1 MFCSEIINELKIQPI
16 RELSQKENSAVFTA
30 SKEDGT
36 VFVMRIYD
44 RETVAYKRLEG
55 KDIPGLP
62 KVYGCRFLHG
72 YFVVEEEYIDGISL
86 QEMIDGGEKMSEART
101 RDIISSVCGTLE
113 SLHAAG
119 IIHRDVKPEHVMLT
133 PEGKVYLID
142 LDAAMQLAPEKTSDT
157 QLLGTAVY
165 AAPEQFGLT
174 RSDVR
179 TDIYAVGILMNILL
193 TGVHPAVEQY
203 RSGDLAKIIAK
214 CTEMN
219 PASRYQDVSELL
231 ADLEHAVLSDQK
243 AKRRR
248 IYKIIVSA
256 CFVPLFLLGFVFFDS
271 IYYPT
276 VETEDFA
283 LSDSACLVCTKEGS
297 TYKPI
302 EIQYEEYV
310 SSETPAQVYL
320 ADQKNRTF
328 YILYRNNARRLEL
341 PVLDFYRE
349 KTGEKAKVQTTQNGT
364 VKMGSIEYNIWKV
377 EVEDAFAGA
386 ARVGISFD
394 GSLIQYNYS
403 DEEETARTKF
413 LWLLDESYE
422 EKDFLAEHDMNIIP
436 CGEDVSGRKYNSPG
450 GLSSSDVVLGA
461 EDGELMTK
469 RINMSLKPGDDRN
482 AFYLIHPAGTEVV
495 SSSDKVYAFGL
506 DSSGY
511 GDESPGG
518 RFAEK
523 INEEIYDYSDAG
535 TVSIAGKAS
544 RVTKVTLKKYL
555 GHEKIET
562 TFGLV
567 NAKTGNAMDGF
578 AGIRLIMGLNLVI
591 EAENGDL
598 PSAEAAG
605 LNRME
610 YVMEKAAGF
619 EPETKPLTFSRSADG
634 RRYEA
639 FFPDA
644 CALISDEGIGRFFTI
659 NASVQEGWEISDIT
673 DRNGKPAAYTE
684 EKIERYFLLDENG
697 KPVYSDGEIVARGW
711 RYGVSGVSVKDE
723 SRNMMDRFRCVKSRM
738 EDYASGLKTARVGDG
753 NAKNF
758 DEFIKGKDRYGNP
771 VKVEKILAQSCY
783 VVYLNPVDDT
793 EQNEIVFKMKRTAA

>member
-1 MFCSEIINELKIQPI
+1 MDCSAVIKELKIRPI
-16 RELSQKENSAVFTA
+16 RRLSHKENSTVFTA
-30 SKEDGT
+30 SKEDDT
-36 VFVMRIYD
+36 VFVMRVYD
-44 RETVAYKRLEG
+44 RETAAYKMLEG

-62 KVYGCRFLHG
+62 RVYGCRFVHG
-72 YFVVEEEYIDGISL
+72 FFVVEEEYIDGISL
-86 QEMIDGGEKMSEART
+86 QEMIDGGEKMSEARA
-101 RDIISSVCGTLE
+101 RDIVSSICGTLAD
-113 SLHAAG
+113 LHAIG

-133 PEGKVYLID
+133 PEGKSYLID
-142 LDAAMQLAPEKTSDT
+142 LDAAMQLAPEKKSDT

-179 TDIYAVGILMNILL
+179 TDIYAVGILLNILL

-219 PASRYQDVSELL
+219 PGSRYQNASELL
-231 ADLEHAVLSDQK
+231 TDLERAVLSDQK

-248 IYKIIVSA
+248 VYKIIAAA
-256 CFVPLFLLGFVFFDS
+256 CFVPLFLLGFIFFDS

-276 VETEDFA
+276 VKTEDFS
-283 LSDSACLVCTKEGS
+283 LSDSACLVCTKEGN

-302 EIQYEEYV
+302 ETQYEEYI
-310 SSETPAQVYL
+310 SSETPAQIYL
-320 ADQKNRTF
+320 ADQKDRTF
-328 YILYRNNARRLEL
+328 YILYRNNAKRLEL

-349 KTGEKAKVQTTQNGT
+349 KTEEKAKVQATQNGT
-364 VKMGSIEYNIWKV
+364 VKMGSIEYNIWTVK
-377 EVEDAFAGA
+377 VEDAFSGA

-394 GSLIQYNYS
+394 GSLIKYNYS
-403 DEEETARTKF
+403 DEEETVRTRF
-413 LWLLDESYE
+413 LWLLDESCE
-422 EKDFLAEHDMNIIP
+422 EKDFLTEHDMNIIP
-436 CGEDVSGRKYNSPG
+436 CSEDVSGRKYNSAG
-450 GLSSSDVVLGA
+450 GLGSSDVILGA
-461 EDGELMTK
+461 EVGEPLTK
-469 RINMSLKPGDDRN
+469 RINMSFTPSDDEN
-482 AFYLIHPAGTEVV
+482 AFYLVHPAGTEVV
-495 SSSDKVYAFGL
+495 SSSDRVYAFGL

-523 INEEIYDYSDAG
+523 IGEEIYDYSDAG

-567 NAKTGNAMDGF
+567 NAKTGGPADGF

-598 PSAEAAG
+598 PDVDAAG

-673 DRNGKPAAYTE
+673 DRNDKPAAYTE
-684 EKIERYFLLDENG
+684 QKIERYFLLDENG
-697 KPVYSDGEIVARGW
+697 EPVYSDGEIVARGW
-711 RYGVSGVSVKDE
+711 GYGVSGVSVNGE
-723 SRNMMDRFRCVKSRM
+723 SRNMMDKFTCVKSRM
-738 EDYASGLKTARVGDG
+738 EDYASELKTNRVGDG

-771 VKVEKILAQSCY
+771 VKVKRILSQSGY
-783 VVYLNPVDDT
+783 VIYLNPADDT
-793 EQNEIVFKMKRTAA
+793 KQNEIVFKMKRTAA